1 MSEITLT
8 LIQIGFLALLWIFAF
23 AIASAIRADLFGVR
37 PRQQS
42 SQPARS
48 RQGAGAG
55 AVAAGT
61 AAGGTAGA
69 SGTAAPAKPAKPVKL
84 HRGAP
89 TKVVVIEGGDSGA
102 QAALS
107 GTVTMGRGPANDI
120 DLTDEYVST
129 RHARFIPHNG
139 QWYVE
144 DLGSTNG
151 TYVAG
156 ARISRPTPVGAKS
169 TVRLG
174 RTVLELRK

>member
-1 MSEITLT
+1 MSELTLT
-8 LIQIGFLALLWIFAF
+8 LIQMGFLALLWVFAF

-37 PRQQS
+37 PRQQ
-42 SQPARS
+42 PDR
-48 RQGAGAG
+48 
-55 AVAAGT
+55 AAAPR
-61 AAGGTAGA
+61 AAAA
-69 SGTAAPAKPAKPVKL
+69 AAAPAKPAKPVKL

-89 TKVVVIEGGDSGA
+89 TKVVVIEGADSGK
-102 QAALS
+102 QAALT
-107 GTVTMGRGPANDI
+107 GTITMGRGSANDI
-120 DLTDEYVST
+120 DLVDEYVST

-144 DLGSTNG
+144 DVGSTNG